1 MESCQQEAGRTGAHT
16 GFSVGSHSQ
25 RPAGLTGSCDLRP
38 SAEKSLFWQRDKGAS
53 LVRCDLQVA
62 SLCGAPHPAGID
74 TALTEVPGVSRMPP
88 KPFFPW
94 LTPCAR
100 SSSPGAGIPRLWGFQ
115 ECCGQPLLL
124 CVHPRRCCNS
134 AAKFS
139 SWGLPGRGP
148 HQTPPIPAHR
158 RTKHWCSLPL
168 TSISRPKL
176 HKMLKRSKTL
186 LGPVVLGFAPRSFQ
200 AGSFAPNPSVS
211 QDAPVPLR
219 ACPPGTCTGGAGRGW
234 PRSWHTG

>member
-1 MESCQQEAGRTGAHT
+1 MLKNRY
-16 GFSVGSHSQ
+16 FDSVTKGPRWSGVTCKWHRSAVPHVQ
-25 RPAGLTGSCDLRP
+25 CSRDRHGPARSAWGLQDAP
-38 SAEKSLFWQRDKGAS
+38 KALFY
-53 LVRCDLQVA
+53 
-62 SLCGAPHPAGID
+62 
-74 TALTEVPGVSRMPP
+74 
-88 KPFFPW
+88 W

-134 AAKFS
+134 AAKFG

-168 TSISRPKL
+168 TSISCPEL

-211 QDAPVPLR
+211 QDVPGPLR

>member
-1 MESCQQEAGRTGAHT
+1 MLKNRYFGSVTKGPRWSGVTCKRHRSAVPHIQCSRDQHGPARSAG
-16 GFSVGSHSQ
+16 
-25 RPAGLTGSCDLRP
+25 GLQD
-38 SAEKSLFWQRDKGAS
+38 
-53 LVRCDLQVA
+53 
-62 SLCGAPHPAGID
+62 APK
-74 TALTEVPGVSRMPP
+74 AL
-88 KPFFPW
+88 FPW
-94 LTPCAR
+94 GTPCAR
-100 SSSPGAGIPRLWGFQ
+100 SSSPRAGIPRLWGFQ

-124 CVHPRRCCNS
+124 CVHPWRCCNS

-148 HQTPPIPAHR
+148 HQTPPIPAHC

-211 QDAPVPLR
+211 RDVPGPLH
-219 ACPPGTCTGGAGRGW
+219 ACPPGTRTGGAGRGW
-234 PRSWHTG
+234 PRSWDTG